1 MSAYLGKYLKLYT
14 GNQTLKYPV
23 YVIFSSNPYT
33 KQSYESQYTFMS
45 IEELNTKFVIKDGS
59 PIKQKVTVLSPE
71 TAADWLKHEKRYLDI
86 WNKSPDLFA
95 KCISTATQKIKD
107 LEEIIGF
114 FESVNFKFNREINP

>member
-1 MSAYLGKYLKLYT
+1 M
-14 GNQTLKYPV
+14 KYPV
-23 YVIFSSNPYT
+23 YVSFDTNPYT

-71 TAADWLKHEKRYLDI
+71 TTANWLKHEKNLLDI
-86 WNKSPDLFA
+86 WNKSPELFSTY
-95 KCISTATQKIKD
+95 ISRVTQKIKD

-114 FESVNFKFNREINP
+114 FESINFKFNREINP